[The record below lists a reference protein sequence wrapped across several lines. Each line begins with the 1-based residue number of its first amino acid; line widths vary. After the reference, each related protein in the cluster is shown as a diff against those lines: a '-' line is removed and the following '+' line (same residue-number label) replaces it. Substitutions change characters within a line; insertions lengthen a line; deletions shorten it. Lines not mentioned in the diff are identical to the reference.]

1 MFVKICGITN
11 REDALAAV
19 DAGARA
25 LGFIFYPAS
34 PRHVTAAQVEPWIN
48 EIPAEIWKV
57 GVFVDEDPEV
67 IERIGAQLNLDVAQ
81 LHGCETPDRHPQ
93 SIRVWKA
100 FRAKGKKT
108 SVPDYPAAE
117 AILIDGLAYDWSQT
131 AHFTRPLI
139 LAGGLDENNVRD
151 RIDQACRA
159 APLRSRFGSV
169 VDVPNRDRK
178 EAATKSSAL
187 WAVDV
192 ASGIESSPGRKDH
205 ARMKRFIEAAL
216 CS

>member
-1 MFVKICGITN
+1 VFVKICGITN

-34 PRHVTAAQVEPWIN
+34 PRHVTAAQLKPWIN

-57 GVFVDEDPEV
+57 GVFVDETPDE
-67 IERIGAQLNLDVAQ
+67 IESVGAQLGLDIAQ

-93 SIRVWKA
+93 GIRVWKA
-100 FRAKGKKT
+100 FRVKNT
-108 SVPDYPAAE
+108 QSTVLDYPAAE
-117 AILIDGLAYDWSQT
+117 AILIDGQAYDWSQT

-151 RIDQACRA
+151 RIQRA
-159 APLRSRFGSV
+159 RP
-169 VDVPNRDRK
+169 
-178 EAATKSSAL
+178 

-205 ARMKRFIEAAL
+205 ARMKKFIEAAL
-216 CS
+216 SS